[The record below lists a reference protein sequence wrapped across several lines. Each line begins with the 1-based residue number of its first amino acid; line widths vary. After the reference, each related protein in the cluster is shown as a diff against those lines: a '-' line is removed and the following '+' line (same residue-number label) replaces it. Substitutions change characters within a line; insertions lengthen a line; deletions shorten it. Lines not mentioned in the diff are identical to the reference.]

1 MRNLIV
7 VNRPERWPFDIP
19 NVELVAARTYLTD
32 PAYTA
37 QRGVRVYNLCRS
49 YRYQTV
55 GYYVSL
61 LAEARG
67 HRPLPSVATTQDLKS
82 PVVAR
87 ILSEEVDDLIQR
99 SLLPLKADKF
109 VLSIYFARNTAKAYD
124 RLCQQLYNQ
133 FQAPL
138 MRATFVRREARWEM
152 QDISAISAS
161 DVPEN
166 HREFVAEV
174 AKRFF
179 SGRRPVAKPKAV
191 PRYYLAILHDPT
203 EMHQPS
209 DERAIQKFVR
219 AAEKYDVQAEII
231 SRDDYSR
238 LAEFDAL
245 FIRQTTAVNH
255 FTFRFASRAQAE
267 GLVVIDDPESILRC
281 TNKVYL
287 AELLDR
293 HDILGPKTMIV
304 HRDNLDEVCATVG
317 FPIILKQPDSAF
329 SQGVKKVKT
338 REEFD
343 EVSTRLF
350 KDTELLIAQEFIQTY
365 FDWRIGVLDRRP
377 LYAAKYFMARKHWQ
391 IIANAPA
398 GEADYG
404 KVEAVPV
411 ELVPSAVVRAAV
423 KAAGLIGDGL
433 YGVDVKQVGRLS
445 YVIEVNDNPSIDA
458 GYEDTLLKDTLYER
472 IMEHFVRKL
481 DRRRERRIET

>member
-7 VNRPERWPFDIP
+7 VNRPEKWPFDIP
-19 NVELVAARTYLTD
+19 DVELVAARTYLTD
-32 PAYTA
+32 PSFTT

-67 HRPLPSVATTQDLKS
+67 HRPLPRVATTQDLKS

-87 ILSEEVDDLIQR
+87 ILSGEVDDLIQR
-99 SLLPLKADKF
+99 SLESLKTDRF
-109 VLSIYFARNTAKAYD
+109 VLSIYFARNTAQVYD

-138 MRATFVRREARWEM
+138 LRAIFVRRDRRWGM
-152 QDISAISAS
+152 QDISAISAE
-161 DVPEN
+161 DVPVN
-166 HREFVAEV
+166 HRDFVAEV

-179 SGRRPVAKPKAV
+179 ARRHITRKPKV
-191 PRYYLAILHDPT
+191 TPRYYLAILYDPQ
-203 EMHQPS
+203 EQHQPS
-209 DERAIQKFVR
+209 NDRAIQKFER
-219 AAEKYDVQAEII
+219 AAEKCGLQAEVI

-245 FIRQTTAVNH
+245 FIRQTTSVNH
-255 FTFRFASRAQAE
+255 FTFRFSSRAQAE
-267 GLVVIDDPESILRC
+267 GLVVIDDPVSILRC

-293 HDILGPKTMIV
+293 HDIPGPKTMIV
-304 HRDNLDEVCATVG
+304 HRDNLDKVCDQVG

-329 SQGVKKVKT
+329 SQGVKKVKD
-338 REEFD
+338 RAEFD
-343 EVSTRLF
+343 AVSSSLF
-350 KDTELLIAQEFIQTY
+350 KDTELLIAQEFIKTE
-365 FDWRIGVLDRRP
+365 FDWRIGVLDRKP
-377 LYAAKYFMARKHWQ
+377 IYAAKYFMARKHWQ
-391 IIANAPA
+391 IIANAPE

-404 KVEAVPV
+404 KVAAVPV
-411 ELVPSAVVRAAV
+411 ELVPPAVIRVAV
-423 KAAGLIGDGL
+423 KAAGLIGNGL
-433 YGVDVKQVGRLS
+433 YGVDVKQVDRS
-445 YVIEVNDNPSIDA
+445 PYVIEVNDNPSIDA

-472 IMEHFVRKL
+472 IMEHFVQRL
-481 DRRRERRIET
+481 DRRRERRTD

>member
-1 MRNLIV
+1 MRNLII
-7 VNRPERWPFDIP
+7 VNSPERWPFDIP
-19 NVELVAARTYLTD
+19 DVELVAARKYLTD
-32 PAYTA
+32 PSYTT

-82 PVVAR
+82 TVVAR
-87 ILSEEVDDLIQR
+87 ILSEDIDEIIQQA
-99 SLLPLKADKF
+99 LQPLKADRF
-109 VLSIYFARNTAKAYD
+109 TLSIYFGRNTAKVYD

-138 MRATFVRREARWEM
+138 LRATFVRHDEKWEM
-152 QDISAISAS
+152 QDISAIPAS
-161 DVPEN
+161 DVPEA
-166 HREFVAEV
+166 HREFLVEV

-179 SGRRPVAKPKAV
+179 TKRRPAVKPKV
-191 PRYYLAILHDPT
+191 TPRYYMGILYDAEEAHK
-203 EMHQPS
+203 PS
-209 DERAIQKFVR
+209 NEKAIQKFIK
-219 AAEKYDVQAEII
+219 AAENHDIQATII
-231 SRDDYSR
+231 TRDDYSR

-267 GLVVIDDPESILRC
+267 GLVVIDDPQSILRC
-281 TNKVYL
+281 SNKVFL

-304 HRDNLDEVCATVG
+304 HRDNLDEVCEKIG
-317 FPIILKQPDSAF
+317 FPVILKQPDSAF
-329 SQGVKKVKT
+329 SLGVKKAKT

-343 EVSTRLF
+343 EVSTALF
-350 KDTELLIAQEFIQTY
+350 KDTELLIAQEFVKTD
-365 FDWRIGVLDRRP
+365 FDWRIGVLDRKP
-377 LYAAKYFMARKHWQ
+377 IYAAKYFMARKHWQ
-391 IIANAPA
+391 IITHIAE
-398 GEADYG
+398 GDVDYG

-411 ELVPSAVVRAAV
+411 ELVPQAVLRSAV
-423 KAAGLIGDGL
+423 KAASLIGDGL
-433 YGVDVKQVGRLS
+433 YGVDVKQVGRLA

-458 GYEDTLLKDTLYER
+458 GYEDSLLKDTLYER

-481 DRRRERRIET
+481 ERRRERRVDE

>member
-7 VNRPERWPFDIP
+7 VNNPERWPFDIP
-19 NVELVAARTYLTD
+19 DVELVAARTYLTD
-32 PAYTA
+32 PTYTT

-67 HRPLPSVATTQDLKS
+67 HRPLPNVATTQDLKS

-87 ILSEEVDDLIQR
+87 ILSEEIDELIQKA
-99 SLLPLKADKF
+99 LAPLKTDKF

-133 FQAPL
+133 FQTPF
-138 MRATFVRREARWEM
+138 MRATFVRRDEAWEM
-152 QDISAISAS
+152 QDISSISAS
-161 DVPEN
+161 DVPEA
-166 HREFVAEV
+166 HRPFVAEV
-174 AKRFF
+174 AKAFF
-179 SGRRPVAKPKAV
+179 AGRRPSHKPKVA
-191 PRYYLAILHDPT
+191 PRYYLGILYDEAEEHT
-203 EMHQPS
+203 PS
-209 DERAIQKFVR
+209 NNKAIQKFIA
-219 AAEKYDVQAEII
+219 AAEKFDIQAATIT
-231 SRDDYSR
+231 RDDYSR

-255 FTFRFASRAQAE
+255 FTYRFASRAQAE
-267 GLVVIDDPESILRC
+267 GLVVIDDPQSILRC

-287 AELLDR
+287 TELLDR

-304 HRDNLDEVCATVG
+304 HRDNLDEVCEKVG

-343 EVSTRLF
+343 EVSTALF
-350 KDTELLIAQEFIQTY
+350 KDTELLIAQEFIQTD
-365 FDWRIGVLDRRP
+365 FDWRIGVLDRKP
-377 LYAAKYFMARKHWQ
+377 IYAAKYFMARKHWQ
-391 IIANAPA
+391 IIANQKE
-398 GEADYG
+398 GDADYG

-411 ELVPSAVVRAAV
+411 ELVPQAVMRSAVKSAS
-423 KAAGLIGDGL
+423 LIGDGL
-433 YGVDVKQVGRLS
+433 YGVDVKQVGRLA

-472 IMEHFVRKL
+472 VMEHFARKL
-481 DRRRERRIET
+481 DRRRERRIEE

>member
-7 VNRPERWPFDIP
+7 VNNPDRWPFDIP

-32 PAYTA
+32 PAYMA
-37 QRGVRVYNLCRS
+37 PRGVRVYNLCRS

-67 HRPLPSVATTQDLKS
+67 HRPLPSVATTLDLKS
-82 PVVAR
+82 PVVVR
-87 ILSEEVDDLIQR
+87 ILSQEVDEQIQR
-99 SLLPLKADKF
+99 ALAPLKTDRF
-109 VLSIYFARNTAKAYD
+109 PLSIYFGRNTAKAYD
-124 RLCQQLYNQ
+124 RLCQHLYNQ

-138 MRATFVRREARWEM
+138 MRALFVRRDGRWDLR
-152 QDISAISAS
+152 DISAIAASA
-161 DVPEN
+161 VPAE
-166 HREFVAEV
+166 HRAFVAEV

-179 SGRRPVAKPKAV
+179 TNRRSAPKPKTA
-191 PRYYLAILHDPT
+191 PRYTLAILHDPS
-203 EMHQPS
+203 EPHSPS
-209 DERAIQKFVR
+209 NEKAIRKFIR
-219 AAEKYDVQAEII
+219 AATRLDVQAEVI

-267 GLVVIDDPESILRC
+267 GLIVVDDPQSILRC

-329 SQGVKKVKT
+329 SQGVKKVRT
-338 REEFD
+338 RPEFD
-343 EVSTRLF
+343 EVCAELF
-350 KDTELLIAQEFIQTY
+350 KVTELLIAQEFIQTG

-377 LYAAKYFMARKHWQ
+377 IYAAKYFMARKHWQ
-391 IIANAPA
+391 IIANAKA

-411 ELVPSAVVRAAV
+411 ELVPPAVMRAAVRAA
-423 KAAGLIGDGL
+423 GLMGDGL
-433 YGVDVKQVGRLS
+433 YGVDVKQLGRLA

-472 IMEHFVRKL
+472 IMAHFVLKL
-481 DRRRERRIET
+481 DRRRERRLEE

>member
-7 VNRPERWPFDIP
+7 VDNPERWPFDIP
-19 NVELVAARTYLTD
+19 DVELVAARTYLTD
-32 PAYTA
+32 PAYTT

-67 HRPLPSVATTQDLKS
+67 HRPLPNVATTQDLKS

-87 ILSEEVDDLIQR
+87 ILSEEIDELIQK
-99 SLLPLKADKF
+99 SLAPLKADKF

-133 FQAPL
+133 FQTPF
-138 MRATFVRREARWEM
+138 MRATFVRREAEWLM
-152 QDISAISAS
+152 QDISSISAS
-161 DVPEN
+161 DVPEA
-166 HREFVAEV
+166 HRPFVADL
-174 AKRFF
+174 AKTFF
-179 SGRRPVAKPKAV
+179 AGRRPTHKPKVA
-191 PRYYLAILHDPT
+191 PRYYMGILYDEAEEHT
-203 EMHQPS
+203 PS
-209 DERAIQKFVR
+209 NSKAIQKFIA
-219 AAEKYDVQAEII
+219 AAEKFDIQAALI

-255 FTFRFASRAQAE
+255 FTYRFASRAQAE
-267 GLVVIDDPESILRC
+267 GLVVIDDPQSILRC

-304 HRDNLDEVCATVG
+304 HRDNLDEVCETVG

-343 EVSTRLF
+343 EVSAALF
-350 KDTELLIAQEFIQTY
+350 KDTELLIAQEFIQTD
-365 FDWRIGVLDRRP
+365 FDWRIGVLDRKP
-377 LYAAKYFMARKHWQ
+377 IYAAKYFMARKHWQ
-391 IIANAPA
+391 IIANVKE

-411 ELVPSAVVRAAV
+411 ELVPQAVMRSAVKSAS
-423 KAAGLIGDGL
+423 LIGDGL
-433 YGVDVKQVGRLS
+433 YGVDVKQVGRLA

-458 GYEDTLLKDTLYER
+458 GYEDALLKDTLYER
-472 IMEHFVRKL
+472 VMEHFARKL
-481 DRRRERRIET
+481 DRRRERRVEE

>member
-1 MRNLIV
+1 MRNLII

-19 NVELVAARTYLTD
+19 DVELVSARAYLTD
-32 PAYTA
+32 PSYTTS
-37 QRGVRVYNLCRS
+37 RGVRVYNLCRS

-87 ILSEEVDDLIQR
+87 ILSQDLDDLIQR
-99 SLLPLKADKF
+99 ALHALKTDRF
-109 VLSIYFARNTAKAYD
+109 TLSIYFARNTAKAYD

-138 MRATFVRREARWEM
+138 MRAVFVRRDARWDL
-152 QDISAISAS
+152 QDISSISAE

-174 AKRFF
+174 ARKFF
-179 SGRRPVAKPKAV
+179 ARRPVARKPKV
-191 PRYYLAILHDPT
+191 TPRYYLAILFDAAET
-203 EMHQPS
+203 HQPS
-209 DERAIQKFVR
+209 DPRAIQKFIR
-219 AAEKYDVQAEII
+219 AAEKFDVQAEII
-231 SRDDYSR
+231 GRDDYSR

-255 FTFRFASRAQAE
+255 HTFRFASRAQAE
-267 GLVVIDDPESILRC
+267 GLVVVDDPVSILRC

-287 AELLDR
+287 AELLER
-293 HDILGPKTMIV
+293 HDIPSPKTMVV

-329 SQGVKKVKT
+329 SQGVKKV
-338 REEFD
+338 RDRAEFD
-343 EVSTRLF
+343 AVSSQLF
-350 KDTELLIAQEFIQTY
+350 KDTELLIAQEFIQTA
-365 FDWRIGVLDRRP
+365 FDWRIGVLDRKP
-377 LYAAKYFMARKHWQ
+377 IYAAKYFMARKHWQ

-398 GEADYG
+398 GEVDYG

-411 ELVPSAVVRAAV
+411 ELVPTAVVRVAV
-423 KAAGLIGDGL
+423 KAAGLVGDGL
-433 YGVDVKQVGRLS
+433 YGVDVKQVDRS
-445 YVIEVNDNPSIDA
+445 PYVIEVNDNPSIDA
-458 GYEDTLLKDTLYER
+458 GYEDTLLKDALYER
-472 IMEHFVRKL
+472 IMEHFVQKL
-481 DRRRERRIET
+481 DRRRERRNET

>member
-7 VNRPERWPFDIP
+7 VNRPERWPFALPD
-19 NVELVAARTYLTD
+19 VEVISARSYLTD
-32 PAYTA
+32 PTFTT
-37 QRGVRVYNLCRS
+37 QRNVRVYNLCRS

-82 PVVAR
+82 PVVAK
-87 ILSEEVDDLIQR
+87 ILSADLDDLIQK
-99 SLLPLKADKF
+99 SLHPLKTDRF

-138 MRATFVRREARWEM
+138 MRATFVRRDERWDM
-152 QDISAISAS
+152 QDISALSAE
-161 DVPEN
+161 DVSEN
-166 HREFVAEV
+166 HRDFVAEV
-174 AKRFF
+174 AQRFF
-179 SGRRPVAKPKAV
+179 AGRHPVRKPKTT
-191 PRYYLAILHDPT
+191 PRYYLAILFDPT
-203 EMHQPS
+203 EQHQPS
-209 DERAIQKFVR
+209 NERAIQKFMR
-219 AAEKYDVQAEII
+219 AAEKFDMAAEVI

-267 GLVVIDDPESILRC
+267 GLVVIDDPVSILRC

-293 HDILGPKTMIV
+293 HEIPGPKTMIV
-304 HRDNLDEVCATVG
+304 HRDNLDEVCERVG

-338 REEFD
+338 RGEFD
-343 EVSTRLF
+343 EVCTRLF
-350 KDTELLIAQEFIQTY
+350 KDTELLIAQEFVQTD
-365 FDWRIGVLDRRP
+365 FDWRIGVLDRKP
-377 LYAAKYFMARKHWQ
+377 IYAAKYFMARKHWQ
-391 IIANAPA
+391 IIANAA
-398 GEADYG
+398 EGEADYG

-411 ELVPSAVVRAAV
+411 ELVPVAVVRAAV

-433 YGVDVKQVGRLS
+433 YGVDVKQVGRSPYL
-445 YVIEVNDNPSIDA
+445 IEVNDNPSIDA

-472 IMEHFVRKL
+472 IMEHFVQKL
-481 DRRRERRIET
+481 DRRRERRNDG

>member
-7 VNRPERWPFDIP
+7 VNNPERWPFDIP
-19 NVELVAARTYLTD
+19 DVELVAARRYLTD
-32 PAYTA
+32 PSFTT
-37 QRGVRVYNLCRS
+37 QRGIRVYNLCRS

-82 PVVAR
+82 TVVAR
-87 ILSEEVDDLIQR
+87 ILSEDIDDLIQQA
-99 SLLPLKADKF
+99 LHPLKADYF
-109 VLSIYFARNTAKAYD
+109 TLSIYFGRNTAKAYD
-124 RLCQQLYNQ
+124 RLCLQLYNQ

-138 MRATFVRREARWEM
+138 MRATFVRRDGSWGM
-152 QDISAISAS
+152 QDISAISAE
-161 DVPEN
+161 DVPEV
-166 HREFVAEV
+166 HRLFVAEV

-179 SGRRPVAKPKAV
+179 NGRRPVVKPKAT
-191 PRYYLAILHDPT
+191 PRYYMGILHDPQEDHT
-203 EMHQPS
+203 PS
-209 DERAIQKFVR
+209 NEKAIQKFIK
-219 AAEKYDVQAEII
+219 AAENHDIQATVI

-304 HRDNLDEVCATVG
+304 HRDNLDEVCEKVG

-343 EVSTRLF
+343 EVSTALF
-350 KDTELLIAQEFIQTY
+350 KDTELLIAQEFVQTD
-365 FDWRIGVLDRRP
+365 FDWRIGVLDRKP
-377 LYAAKYFMARKHWQ
+377 IYAAKYFMARKHWQ
-391 IIANAPA
+391 IIANAKE

-411 ELVPSAVVRAAV
+411 ELVPQAVMRAAV
-423 KAAGLIGDGL
+423 KAASLIGDGL
-433 YGVDVKQVGRLS
+433 YGVDVKQVGRLP

-458 GYEDTLLKDTLYER
+458 GYEDSLLKDTLYNR

-481 DRRRERRIET
+481 DRRRERRVEE

>member
-7 VNRPERWPFDIP
+7 VNQPDRWPFDIP
-19 NVELVAARTYLTD
+19 GVEVVAARSYLTD
-32 PAYTA
+32 PSYTA

-49 YRYQTV
+49 YRYQSV

-67 HRPLPSVATTQDLKS
+67 HRPLPGTSTIQDMKS

-87 ILSEEVDDLIQR
+87 ILSEEVDELIQKA
-99 SLLPLKADKF
+99 LAPLKTDRF

-124 RLCQQLYNQ
+124 RLCQSLYNQ

-138 MRATFVRREARWEM
+138 MRATFVRRDDVWEM
-152 QDISAISAS
+152 QDISSISAAE
-161 DVPEN
+161 VPES
-166 HREFVAEV
+166 HRPFVAEV
-174 AKRFF
+174 ARTFF
-179 SGRRPVAKPKAV
+179 EGRRPAHRPKTP
-191 PRYYLAILHDPT
+191 PRYYLGILYDEAETHSPSNPKAI
-203 EMHQPS
+203 
-209 DERAIQKFVR
+209 AKFIR
-219 AAEKYDVQAEII
+219 AAEKFHIEAEVL

-267 GLVVIDDPESILRC
+267 GLVVIDDPQSILRC

-293 HDILGPKTMIV
+293 HDILGPKTVIV
-304 HRDNLDEVCATVG
+304 HRDNLDEVCSQLG

-329 SQGVKKVKT
+329 SQGVKKVKD

-343 EVSTRLF
+343 TLVAQLF
-350 KDTELLIAQEFIQTY
+350 EDTELLVAQEFVQTD
-365 FDWRIGVLDRRP
+365 FDWRIGVLDRKAI
-377 LYAAKYFMARKHWQ
+377 YAAKYFMARKHWQ
-391 IIANAPA
+391 IIANAA
-398 GEADYG
+398 EGEADYG

-411 ELVPSAVVRAAV
+411 ELVPQQVVRSAV
-423 KAAGLIGDGL
+423 KAASLIGDGL
-433 YGVDVKQVGRLS
+433 YGVDLKQVGRLA

-458 GYEDTLLKDTLYER
+458 GYEDSLLKDALYER
-472 IMEHFVRKL
+472 IMEHFALRLERQK
-481 DRRRERRIET
+481 ERRTEE